1 MEIDQLT
8 KRVLVLGGRGHV
20 GQGVVADLLTHT
32 QTAITITGRTAASG
46 QELQNY
52 PDDRVQFLALD
63 LADQEGLRQAIAA
76 HDLVIHCA
84 GPFRYRDASVLK
96 TCIEHRVNYID
107 VSDDRA
113 FTKTA
118 LQSREAAQ
126 QAGVT
131 AMINTGVFP
140 GISNSLA
147 RQGVEQLDQVQEI
160 HLSYAVGG
168 SGGAG
173 PAVLQTTFLTIQH
186 PFPVWVNG
194 QWQTVKP
201 YTDREVVQ
209 FPAPFGKTGVYWFDM
224 PESFTLV
231 ESFPVQT
238 VAVKFGTI
246 PDLYNHLTW
255 MMANGLPAPIL
266 QHPQMIQ
273 FLSTISR
280 AMTSV
285 TDRFSGTGVA
295 LRADLTGQKDGK
307 PTHYWATFTYPSAA
321 LATGLGAGLMAQFI
335 LSGHLSKPG
344 VWPVEQALPTKLFAQ
359 AMTSRGIEVNYELK
373 IMN

>member
-1 MEIDQLT
+1 MTQ
-8 KRVLVLGGRGHV
+8 RVLVLGGRGHI
-20 GQGVVADLLTHT
+20 GQGVVADLLAHT
-32 QTAITITGRTAASG
+32 EAIITITGRTAASG
-46 QELQNY
+46 QELQSY

-63 LADQEGLRQAIAA
+63 LADQSGSSQAIAA

-84 GPFRYRDASVLK
+84 GPFRYRDASTLK
-96 TCIEHRVNYID
+96 TCIEHRVNYVD
-107 VSDDRA
+107 VSDDRT

-118 LQSREAAQ
+118 LQYRDAAQ

-131 AMINTGVFP
+131 ALINTGVFP

-173 PAVLQTTFLTIQH
+173 PAVMQTTFLTIQH
-186 PFPVWVNG
+186 PFPVWIKG
-194 QWQTVKP
+194 HWQTVKP
-201 YTDREVVQ
+201 YTGRDVIQ

-224 PESFTLV
+224 PESFTLA

-238 VAVKFGTI
+238 VTVKFGTI

-266 QHPQMIQ
+266 EHPQAIQ
-273 FLSTISR
+273 FLSTVSR
-280 AMTSV
+280 AMTTV

-295 LRADLTGQKDGK
+295 LRADLTGQKAGK
-307 PTHYWATFTYPSAA
+307 PAHYWATFTHPSAA
-321 LATGLGAGLMAQFI
+321 LATGLGAGLIAQFI
-335 LSGHLSKPG
+335 LSGDLTKPG
-344 VWPVEQALPTKLFAQ
+344 VWPVEQALPTELFAQ
-359 AMTSRGIEVNYELK
+359 AMASRDIEIQQGWKESSQD
-373 IMN
+373 

>member
-1 MEIDQLT
+1 MTQ
-8 KRVLVLGGRGHV
+8 RVLVLGGRGHI
-20 GQGVVADLLTHT
+20 GQGVVADLLAHT
-32 QTAITITGRTAASG
+32 QAEITITGRTAASG

-52 PDDRVQFLALD
+52 PSDRVQFLALD
-63 LADQEGLRQAIAA
+63 LADQERLSQAIAT
-76 HDLVIHCA
+76 HQLVIHCA
-84 GPFRYRDASVLK
+84 GPFRYRDASALK
-96 TCIEHRVNYID
+96 TCIEHRVNYVD
-107 VSDDRA
+107 VSDDRT

-118 LQSREAAQ
+118 FKYRETAQ

-131 AMINTGVFP
+131 AIINTGVFP

-147 RQGVEQLDQVQEI
+147 RQGVEQLDQVKQI

-186 PFPVWVNG
+186 PFQVWVNG
-194 QWQTVKP
+194 QWQIVKP
-201 YTDREVVQ
+201 YTGREVIH
-209 FPAPFGKTGVYWFDM
+209 FPAPLGPTGVYWFDM

-231 ESFPVQT
+231 GSFPVQT
-238 VAVKFGTI
+238 VTVKFGTT

-266 QHPQMIQ
+266 QHPKVIQ
-273 FLSTISR
+273 FLSTVSR

-295 LRADLTGQKDGK
+295 LRADITGQKAGQ
-307 PTHYWATFTYPSAA
+307 PAHYWATFTYPSAA
-321 LATGLGAGLMAQFI
+321 LATGLGAGLIAQFI
-335 LSGHLSKPG
+335 LSGKLTKAG
-344 VWPVEQALPTKLFAQ
+344 VWPVEQALPTPLFTQ
-359 AMTSRGIEVNYELK
+359 AMASRGIEIQHGWK
-373 IMN
+373 S